1 MAAKRFLIMAGG
13 TGGHVFPAM
22 ATAKGLQERG
32 HSVFWL
38 GAFGGMEVRLIEGTG
53 IPMHL
58 IAVSGLRGKGR
69 LALVGAPLRLV
80 RALWQALRV
89 VRQVQPDCVVGMG
102 GFVTGPGG
110 LAAWLT
116 RRPLVIHEQNAVAGM
131 TNRILARFASRVLE
145 AFPGSFGAG
154 IATQCTGNPVR
165 ADVAAMAPPQARL
178 AGREGAVRVLV
189 LGGSLGAQAL
199 NTTLPQAL
207 AKLPVDQRPEVR
219 HQCGRNREEATRA
232 AYTEAG
238 VVATVEPFI
247 SDMCAAYDWAD
258 LVVCRAGALTI
269 AELCAAGLG
278 AILVPFPH
286 AVDDHQTRNGQF
298 MVDAGAA
305 RLYQQA
311 ELTPDMLAET
321 LRELCADRGRLMD
334 MAIAARELSRPDA
347 TNDVVMQCLE
357 MVNA

>member
-22 ATAKGLQERG
+22 ATARELQERG

-38 GAFGGMEVRLIEGTG
+38 GAVGGMEVRLVEGSG

-58 IAVSGLRGKGR
+58 IAITGLRGKGR
-69 LALVGAPLRLV
+69 LTLLAAPWKLM

-89 VRQVQPDCVVGMG
+89 LREVRPDGVVGMG

-131 TNRILARFASRVLE
+131 TNRILARLATRVLE

-154 IATQCTGNPVR
+154 VKTLCTGNPVR
-165 ADVAAMAPPQARL
+165 PDVAAIAAPEKRL
-178 AGREGAVRVLV
+178 AGREGPVRLLV

-199 NTTLPQAL
+199 NASLPLAL
-207 AKLPVDQRPEVR
+207 AKLPETVRLDVR
-219 HQCGRNREEATRA
+219 HQCGLKHQEATRA
-232 AYTEAG
+232 AYASAG
-238 VVATVEPFI
+238 VDATVEPFI
-247 SDMCAAYDWAD
+247 SDMCEAYAWAD

-286 AVDDHQTRNGQF
+286 AVDDHQTRNARY

-311 ELTPDMLAET
+311 ELTPEVLAAS
-321 LRELCADRGRLMD
+321 LDELCRDRGRLLE
-334 MAIAARELSRPDA
+334 MARSARELARPDA
-347 TNDVVMQCLE
+347 THDVVMQCLE
-357 MVNA
+357 TVNV